1 MKFGKIVEI
10 YEKDVEFLPKG
21 FKKRTCEQDGVW
33 NEPMFEEEYWNEHD
47 RRRSREER
55 DEKTR

>member
-1 MKFGKIVEI
+1 MKWNPSTTTIGEI
-10 YEKDVEFLPKG
+10 KPKN
-21 FKKRTCEQDGVW
+21 FKQRTCEQDGIW

-47 RRRSREER
+47 RRRSREEY